1 MFKKRYTITALVAL
15 FLLGL
20 VALANLA
27 SASLLAEDK
36 ESQVRKSPDDM
47 HETWFTVRI
56 ENISDDSAFPGP
68 FAPGAWAVHSEPD
81 PFFTEDEM
89 DRGLGLEAIAEDGN
103 PASLAAALE
112 GLMGVETSGVFNTPV
127 GESGPGPL
135 FPGQAYE
142 FTFSTTMTTSQLSLA
157 TMLVQSNDIFAS
169 PDGQGIPVF
178 GPDGSL
184 WVGERDI
191 TDQLAFWDA
200 GTELNQAPGMGP
212 DQAPRQ
218 AGPDSGAAEGVVRP
232 FNDATRALPLADG
245 IADVS
250 VAGGAGGVFTVTV
263 ENVSTQ
269 RGSIS
274 TPIAPV
280 FYATHDDAW
289 SLFMEGEPAGM
300 NGLETLAEDGSP
312 ADLVAYYTGTGMM
325 GTGVIGAQDT
335 PVGGMPGPAAPGQS
349 YQFTVMPDA
358 TNRFLSIAFMV
369 VQTNDVFIA
378 FAPGGVALLDESGML
393 RSLDDINADVRR
405 AAAVWDAGTEANEVP
420 GVGLNQPPRQAG
432 PNTGPNDPN
441 NAVRRYADGANDP
454 AGPGLG
460 GLVDVSIVAADGTLT
475 GSFTIT
481 VTNNSDMTAYPGL
494 FTPVLWATHNP
505 TASLFTTG
513 EMASAELESLA
524 EDGDAS
530 ALLAVLNAS
539 PDVGA
544 AGVAGA
550 APIAPG
556 SSEVFSVMLDS
567 DHRYLSLASMLVNS
581 NDTFLAFGPGG
592 IELLDEMGQ
601 PRSNEDIA
609 ADVEAHLMAWDAGT
623 EHNQAGAAGPDQ
635 PLHGGPDTGADEGDG
650 TVRMLDDAVWRYP
663 ALSDALRV
671 TITARQPFYQMLL
684 SLLLNGGN

>member
-27 SASLLAEDK
+27 SASLLAEDE
-36 ESQVRKSPDDM
+36 ESKKSPDAM

-56 ENISDDSAFPGP
+56 ENISDNSALPGP
-68 FAPGAWAVHSEPD
+68 FAPGAWAVHNEPD
-81 PFFTEDEM
+81 PFFTEGEM
-89 DRGLGLEAIAEDGN
+89 DRGLGLEDIAEDGN
-103 PASLAAALE
+103 PASLAAALA
-112 GLMGVETSGVFNTPV
+112 GQMGVESSGVFNTPA
-127 GESGPGPL
+127 GASAPGPL

-142 FTFSTTMTTSQLSLA
+142 FTFSTTMTTSRLSLA

-184 WVGERDI
+184 WMGERDV
-191 TDQLAFWDA
+191 TDELTFWDA
-200 GTELNQAPGMGP
+200 GTELNQAPGLGP

-218 AGPDSGAAEGVVRP
+218 AGPDSGAAEGVVRY

-250 VAGGAGGVFTVTV
+250 VAGGAGGLFTVTV
-263 ENVSTQ
+263 ENVSAH

-280 FYATHDDAW
+280 FYTMHDDAW
-289 SLFMEGEPAGM
+289 SFFMEGEPASM

-312 ADLVAYYTGTGMM
+312 ADLVAYYTGSGMM

-349 YQFTVMPDA
+349 YQFAVTPDA
-358 TNRFLSIAFMV
+358 AHRFLSIAFMV
-369 VQTNDVFIA
+369 VQSNDVFIA

-393 RSLDDINADVRR
+393 RSLDEINADVRR
-405 AAAVWDAGTEANEVP
+405 SVAVWDAGTEANEVP
-420 GVGLNQPPRQAG
+420 GVGLNQPLQQAG
-432 PNTGPNDPN
+432 PNTGPSDPV
-441 NAVRRYADGANDP
+441 NAVRRYADGANDL

-460 GLVDVSIVAADGTLT
+460 GLLNVSIAAADGTLT

-505 TASLFTTG
+505 TASLFTAG

-544 AGVAGA
+544 AGIAGA

-556 SSEVFSVMLDS
+556 SSEVFSVMLDN

-581 NDTFLAFGPGG
+581 NDTFAAFGPEG

-601 PRSNEDIA
+601 PRSDEDIA
-609 ADVEAHLMAWDAGT
+609 ADIEAHFMAWDAGT

-650 TVRMLDDAVWRYP
+650 TVRVLNDAVWRYP
-663 ALSDALRV
+663 ALSDTLRV
-671 TITARQPFYQMLL
+671 TITAQSPFYKVFLPLL
-684 SLLLNGGN
+684 SRWGN